1 MTSPEAADRHRVQR
15 AAFSV
20 GVWVA
25 AASAIVIALGVSVLV
40 TVILLRARIESDEHG
55 TGFPGGHRGSGDDL
69 VVDVDRVLPWVIGLG
84 ILGVIVLSLIA
95 WFRPPRRAP
104 AR

>member
-1 MTSPEAADRHRVQR
+1 MTSPEAADRRRVQR

-25 AASAIVIALGVSVLV
+25 AASAIVIALGVVVLV
-40 TVILLRARIESDEHG
+40 TVILLRARVESAEHG

-95 WFRPPRRAP
+95 
-104 AR
+104 